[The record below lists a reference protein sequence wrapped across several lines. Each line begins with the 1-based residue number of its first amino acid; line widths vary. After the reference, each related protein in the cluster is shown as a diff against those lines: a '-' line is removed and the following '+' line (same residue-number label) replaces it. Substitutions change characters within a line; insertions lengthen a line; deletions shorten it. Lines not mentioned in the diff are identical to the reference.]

1 MFEKRRCHF
10 THIFELFARYIYL
23 ILVIA
28 VTFAFNIAGNLA
40 GREDIAEDVRNAS
53 GFVMSSGLLT
63 VLVVIG
69 SVILLSVVILLFC
82 VFRWYYTFVSAEENT
97 LIYQSGRFL
106 KKRVAIPFEKINTID
121 MGRNVFER
129 MVGTCR
135 LKIDTGAYSNN
146 QDKNNA
152 EMNLVFSLR
161 EAEEIRAFILSRAE
175 LDSRAEDAEK
185 GKTTVAAK
193 EPEWV
198 IRAGMG
204 DFVLYGLTSS
214 SVWKLFW
221 TLVAGFFFVVEIA
234 QEFMEQALDFVAPYA
249 ERATDVIL
257 GTNLAVVLLG
267 MLVMFLLSAL
277 ISDIWTVIWAAIRFA
292 DFRVAR
298 EGRNVIVRYGLITE
312 KNYTLQVRN
321 IHALII
327 RQNAFQ
333 QMLGRCSVEA
343 VCMGFGDEKT
353 ETPLLLPIIRTDDL
367 NRLLGVILPEYV
379 AEMNVRPRK
388 KAGIYYHIIRPVI
401 VRGAILGGL
410 YAVCLSFTPAASG
423 LVGALALVLFG
434 GVIANRLLSYRNTTL
449 DWNDNVVSVQ
459 SGGFRKVVYRIRTDA
474 VQEVQL
480 RANVI
485 KKHFGVGSY
494 YVHFHGP
501 RLQNTSASYNISD
514 EYFAELADT
523 IED

>member
-23 ILVIA
+23 IVVMALTI
-28 VTFAFNIAGNLA
+28 AFNIAGDIV
-40 GREDIAEDVRNAS
+40 GKEDMMNDVRDAS
-53 GFVMSSGLLT
+53 GFVMSSGMMTTLI
-63 VLVVIG
+63 VIG
-69 SVILLSVVILLFC
+69 IVLLVSAVMLLFC

-121 MGRNVFER
+121 MGRNIFER

-146 QDKNNA
+146 QDKNSA

-161 EAEEIRAFILSRAE
+161 EAEEIRSFILNRSE
-175 LDSRAEDAEK
+175 LDSRAEDAER
-185 GKTTVAAK
+185 GKTVVTPK
-193 EPEWV
+193 EPEWI
-198 IRAGMG
+198 IRAGIG

-221 TLVAGFFFVVEIA
+221 ILVAGFFFVVELA
-234 QEFMEQALDFVAPYA
+234 QGFMEQAMEYIAPYV
-249 ERATDVIL
+249 EQATDIIL
-257 GTNLAVVLLG
+257 NTNIVVVLLG
-267 MLVMFLLSAL
+267 MLIVLLISTL
-277 ISDIWTVIWAAIRFA
+277 ISDLWTVIWAAIRFA

-298 EGRNVIVRYGLITE
+298 EGRNVIVRYGLITV

-333 QMLGRCSVEA
+333 QMLGRCSVEV
-343 VCMGFGDEKT
+343 VCMGFGDEKD
-353 ETPLLLPIIRTDDL
+353 ETALLLPIIRTKDL
-367 NRLLGVILPEYV
+367 NRLLSVILPEYV
-379 AEMNVRPRK
+379 TEMNVRPRNK
-388 KAGIYYHIIRPVI
+388 VGIYYHIIKPVI
-401 VRGAILGGL
+401 IRGAILAGICAFCFQ
-410 YAVCLSFTPAASG
+410 YPAVSV
-423 LVGALALVLFG
+423 LVNALALVLFAG
-434 GVIANRLLSYRNTTL
+434 IVANRILSYKNTML

-459 SGGFRKVVYRIRTDA
+459 SGGFKKVAYRIRADA

-485 KKHFGVGSY
+485 KKHFGIGSY

-501 RLQNTSASYNISD
+501 RLRNTSVSFNISD
-514 EYFAELADT
+514 RYFAELAEV